1 MILDA
6 HSSFKRKFQNRMS
19 KEISRNEPD
28 DARTELSNS
37 GRIFTSLAAGG
48 IAGGLAKTVI
58 APLDRS
64 EIIAW

>member
-6 HSSFKRKFQNRMS
+6 DRSEEGQLPNRMS
-19 KEISRNEPD
+19 KESCRNEPEQ
-28 DARTELSNS
+28 RTELSNS

-48 IAGGLAKTVI
+48 MAGGLAKTVI

-64 EIIAW
+64 GV

>member
-1 MILDA
+1 
-6 HSSFKRKFQNRMS
+6 MS
-19 KEISRNEPD
+19 KEKSRNEPEEE
-28 DARTELSNS
+28 RTELSNS

-64 EIIAW
+64 ELINWLN

>member
-1 MILDA
+1 
-6 HSSFKRKFQNRMS
+6 MS
-19 KEISRNEPD
+19 KESCRAEPD
-28 DARTELSNS
+28 EEKTELSNS